1 MTATNKIRAL
11 VVDDEPVARER
22 ITSLL
27 GRHDDIEVIGQC
39 VNGPDAV
46 DAIAKTTPDLVFLDV
61 QMPEMSGFDVVR
73 ALEPPAVPAI
83 VFVTA
88 YDEYAIRAFEVHA
101 LDYLLKPFS
110 TARFDA
116 ALSHVRAQ
124 LTRPPDEEL
133 ARRLRALAPESGPA
147 ARHPNRILVRSSGRV
162 HFIRTEE
169 IDWCEAAGNYIRLH
183 VGEQAHLLRET
194 MNALEASL
202 DPQRFARVHRST
214 IVNVDRI
221 EEMRSSANGESIL
234 LLRSG
239 ETLTLSRGYRESFQS
254 RFGKGN

>member
-1 MTATNKIRAL
+1 VNAAHKIRAL

-27 GRHDDIEVIGQC
+27 GRHEDIEVVGEC
-39 VNGPDAV
+39 VNGPEAV
-46 DAIAKTTPDLVFLDV
+46 VAITQTTPDLVFLDV

-73 ALEPPAVPAI
+73 ALEPPTVPAI

-116 ALSHVRAQ
+116 ALTHVRAQ
-124 LTRPPDEEL
+124 LTRPPDDEL
-133 ARRLRALAPESGPA
+133 ARRLRALAPESGMP
-147 ARHPNRILVRSSGRV
+147 RRPDRILVRSSGRV
-162 HFIRTEE
+162 HFIRTDE

-202 DPQRFARVHRST
+202 DPHRFARIHRST
-214 IVNVDRI
+214 IVNLDRI
-221 EEMRSSANGESIL
+221 QEMRSSANGESIL
-234 LLRSG
+234 LLRTG
-239 ETLTLSRGYRESFQS
+239 ETLTLSRGYRESFQG
-254 RFGKGN
+254 RFGKNN